1 MCGRDSRWIADHALR
16 GIEVLIE
23 WILIWVR
30 SEGSL
35 HLGGTV
41 YGISCRARLQVCG
54 GKEERNRDEL
64 RMYLGFAV
72 RVFVYA
78 RPNKHL
84 VFRSS
89 KLPSNLIDSPDMLAC
104 VLALRSSCLL
114 SGWSVDCLI
123 V

>member
-1 MCGRDSRWIADHALR
+1 MLRWV
-16 GIEVLIE
+16 E
-23 WILIWVR
+23 

-72 RVFVYA
+72 RVFVFVSA

-89 KLPSNLIDSPDMLAC
+89 KSPSNIVDSPVLIAY
-104 VLALRSSCLL
+104 VLALRGACLL